1 MADWPR
7 KFRCTS
13 LRRLDVVPLSRFARW
28 SAIGVVAV
36 AVGSYYLWALRA
48 AGYRFDWVH
57 DQGGYYNYLGRAFA
71 DGKLELPIKPSPQL
85 LAVPNPW
92 DPAVDDSYKM
102 HDMAL
107 FNGRYYLYHGP
118 GPAVMLFTPWL
129 LITGHDLPERF
140 ALFLLCFGGF
150 VFSCGVLIEWLALAG
165 AIVEPPL
172 FALMLLALGVCQ
184 SVPYLLS
191 RVWVYEVAIAGG
203 YFCISGALFFLA
215 LGIKSSR
222 SSGWLGAS
230 GFMFGLAVSCR
241 PHLGLAGVIALAGLA
256 IFLTRS
262 RSVTAALTS
271 TELIAFASAFTLT
284 AAAVAAYNYQRFG
297 DPFEFGLRY
306 LLAGR
311 NQNRIRLTF
320 ENILPGLYFWLVC
333 PPDFS
338 PVFPWVR
345 LAFRYPFNSL
355 NYPFPAGYFIEAA
368 VGVLYLAPFVAA
380 AIFIPSARRPA
391 KSGAPAGLGGVRI
404 LLWTVLSSSTAILLF
419 LAATG
424 FTTQRYEVDF
434 LPTLVLV
441 AVANF
446 GIHISR
452 SQGLRR
458 TVLRVALVLS
468 IAFGTVANMALGI
481 SGPFDEMLKNRPIN
495 YLRIARW
502 FSPIGQFRPM
512 MNPAVSVTFTV
523 EFTSRPDYLREP
535 LITMGR
541 QAYKYFL
548 YAEHSAGK
556 LRLVSRSENSTIMHE
571 MEDRGDSPTEMQVTY
586 VPESG
591 RLATTVNGREA
602 LVHDIGTLVTAP
614 ADITIGENRIEPS
627 MTTSRFTGRVR
638 DVVKTVRT
646 ARTVTKP

>member
-1 MADWPR
+1 MQTMTGWLR
-7 KFRCTS
+7 KFS
-13 LRRLDVVPLSRFARW
+13 L
-28 SAIGVVAV
+28 GVVVV
-36 AVGSYYLWALRA
+36 AVGSYYLWELRA

-57 DQGGYYNYLGRAFA
+57 EQGGYYNYLGRAFA
-71 DGKLELPIKPSPQL
+71 HGRLELPIKPSPKL
-85 LAVPNPW
+85 LALPNPW

-118 GPAVMLFTPWL
+118 GPAVLLFAPWL

-150 VFSCGVLIEWLALAG
+150 VFSCGVLIRWLALAD
-165 AIVEPPL
+165 AIPGLPL
-172 FALMLLALGVCQ
+172 LALMLLALGLCQ

-203 YFCISGALFFLA
+203 YFCISGAMFFLA
-215 LGIKSSR
+215 MGIKSR
-222 SSGWLGAS
+222 KSSYWLGAS

-241 PHLGLAGVIALAGLA
+241 PHLGMAGIIALAGLA

-262 RSVTAALTS
+262 RSVASVSTS
-271 TELIAFASAFTLT
+271 RELIAFFCAFTLT
-284 AAAVAAYNYQRFG
+284 LAMVAAYNYRRFG

-306 LLAGR
+306 LLAGP

-320 ENILPGLYFWLVC
+320 ENILPGLYFWLTC

-345 LAFRYPFNSL
+345 LAFRYPFNSPDH
-355 NYPFPAGYFIEAA
+355 PFPAGYFIEAT
-368 VGVLYLAPFVAA
+368 VGALYLAPFVAGA
-380 AIFIPSARRPA
+380 LFIPFAGPPA
-391 KSGAPAGLGGVRI
+391 KSGTPTGLDGVRI
-404 LLWTVLSSSTAILLF
+404 FLWTGLASSAVLLLF

-434 LPTLVLV
+434 LPILVLV

-458 TVLRVALVLS
+458 AVLRVALVSS
-468 IAFGTVANMALGI
+468 IACGVIANLALGI
-481 SGPFDEMLKNRPIN
+481 SGPYDEMLKNRPIN

-502 FSPIGQFRPM
+502 FSPFGQFRPM
-512 MNPAVSVTFTV
+512 MNPAVSVKFTV
-523 EFTSRPDYLREP
+523 EFTSQPDNFREP
-535 LITMGR
+535 LLTMGR
-541 QAYKYFL
+541 QPYQYFL

-556 LRLVSRSENSTIMHE
+556 LRLVSRRENSTLVHE
-571 MEDRGDSPTEMQVTY
+571 MAGGGNNPSVIEVTY

-591 RLATTVNGREA
+591 RLATLVNGREV
-602 LVHDIGTLVTAP
+602 LVHEIGTIVTAP
-614 ADITIGENRIEPS
+614 ADITIGENRVEPS
-627 MTTSRFTGRVR
+627 VTAAQFTGRIH
-638 DVVKTVRT
+638 DVLKTVRT
-646 ARTVTKP
+646 AHAVATR